1 MKAKLPTLLSVTLLL
16 LLTEG
21 LFAQVSTLQ
30 LFESAS
36 SVETQWNSKVRAD
49 ISRMPVDLN
58 QELLDQIRREQ
69 IQSFEITDFEE
80 DIHRVTVR
88 RVMEHYNGDWSVTAY
103 LNDDKMNSFTLSFS
117 GDRVLSSIQNFADH
131 EFFEIRYSEQESQ
144 HSFIQ
149 IDPHEKDEI
158 ACGIHDDH
166 TVRSVNKAL
175 GFDLQ
180 EQGVDDEAVIDVL
193 IVYTPRAKS
202 WADVN
207 GGIQNIVNQSM
218 AVAQNSADNSD
229 TGIEFRLVFSSEVDY
244 QESES
249 PNTDLRRLTASQN
262 YNPFGGEFGGY
273 MDEVHDWRDE
283 FKADLV
289 AIFVFTDAVGGL
301 GWLNTSTN
309 GDDRFG
315 FSLTRVQQAA
325 GTTHA
330 HEIGHNMG
338 SAHSRLQNQNAAGGT
353 GGLFPYS
360 TGWRWTGQDNQ
371 EYASVMTY
379 NEGAQGVQLFSN
391 PDITFQGVATGSYTA
406 NGAPADNARSM
417 REIKHAISQYRVA
430 SDPPI
435 VETDLIFDITAGKA
449 VGTGTIV
456 DIGGSSITGRGIC
469 WDTSPDPTVL
479 DSCQNFLLSSST
491 FSVDLTDLR
500 GNTTYYAR
508 AYARNSGGTSY
519 GENVSFKTIDISSV
533 SSLVSVER
541 NRVLATGEQQSRID
555 VALRNSRLEPVSGV
569 EVLIEQDGFSN
580 VEVINNLT
588 NATGEASFSVTH
600 DREETIQYS
609 IVAEDLVVGSPVE
622 IEFLFTE
629 AETMLGNNYPNP
641 FNNQTR
647 IPLVVSE
654 NSRVKIDIF
663 NAAGAHVATVFDDQL
678 TVGYYEIPYNASSL
692 SSGVYFYRL
701 ATDREV
707 KFEKMLLLK

>member
-1 MKAKLPTLLSVTLLL
+1 MKAKFTTLLVFTLLL
-16 LLTEG
+16 LPAEG
-21 LFAQVSTLQ
+21 LFAQVSDLQ
-30 LFESAS
+30 LFDKTSSA
-36 SVETQWNSKVRAD
+36 ETQWASKSRAD

-58 QELLDQIRREQ
+58 HDLLSQIRREQ

-80 DIHRVTVR
+80 DVHKITVR

-103 LNDDKMNSFTLSFS
+103 LNGDKLNSFTLSFS
-117 GDRVLSSIQNFADH
+117 GDRVLSSIHNFTDH
-131 EFFEIRYSEQESQ
+131 EFFEIRYSEEENS

-149 IDPHEKDEI
+149 VDPHEKDEI
-158 ACGIHDDH
+158 SCGIHDDH
-166 TVRSVNKAL
+166 TVQSASKAMGL
-175 GFDLQ
+175 NLQ
-180 EQGVDDEAVIDVL
+180 EQGVNDEAVIDVM

-207 GGIQNIVNQSM
+207 GGIENIVNQSM
-218 AVAQNSADNSD
+218 AVAQNSADNSNV
-229 TGIEFRLVFSSEVDY
+229 GIEFRLVYSSEVDY

-249 PNTDLRRLTASQN
+249 PNTDLRRLTSS
-262 YNPFGGEFGGY
+262 PEFNGLGTQYSGY
-273 MDEVHDWRDE
+273 MDEVHEWRDE

-330 HEIGHNMG
+330 HEMGHNMG
-338 SAHSRLQNQNAAGGT
+338 NAHSRLQNQNAAGGT

-360 TGWRWTGQDNQ
+360 TGWRWIGQDNQ
-371 EYASVMTY
+371 EYVSVMTY
-379 NEGAQGVQLFSN
+379 NEGAQGVQIFSN
-391 PDITFQGVATGSYTA
+391 PDITFQGVATGSYIA
-406 NGAPADNARSM
+406 NGAPSDNARSM

-479 DSCQNFLLSSST
+479 DTCQEFLLSSST
-491 FSVDLTDLR
+491 FTVDLTDLQ

-508 AYARNSGGTSY
+508 AYARNNGGTSY
-519 GENVSFKTIDISSV
+519 GENIQFRTMDISSV

-541 NRVLATGEQQSRID
+541 KRVLATGEQQSRID
-555 VALRNSRLEPVSGV
+555 VSLRNSRLEPVSGV

-580 VEVINNLT
+580 VEIISNIT
-588 NATGEASFSVTH
+588 NANGEASFSVTH
-600 DREETIQYS
+600 NREETIEYS
-609 IVAEDLVVGSPVE
+609 VVAEDLVVGNPVE

-629 AETMLGNNYPNP
+629 AETLLGNNYPNP

-647 IPLVVSE
+647 IPLVVPE
-654 NSRVKIDIF
+654 TSRVKIDIF
-663 NAAGAHVATVFDDQL
+663 NASGALVATVFDDQL

>member
-1 MKAKLPTLLSVTLLL
+1 MKVKVTTLLTLTLLV

-21 LFAQVSTLQ
+21 LFAQVSDIQ
-30 LFESAS
+30 LFDRTS
-36 SVETQWNSKVRAD
+36 SVETQWASKSRAD
-49 ISRMPVDLN
+49 ISRIPVDIN
-58 QELLDQIRREQ
+58 KTLLDQIRREQ
-69 IQSFEITDFEE
+69 IRSFEITDFEE
-80 DIHRVTVR
+80 DVHRVTVR

-103 LNDDKMNSFTLSFS
+103 LNDDELNSFTLSFS

-131 EFFEIRYSEQESQ
+131 EFFEIRYSDEENI
-144 HSFIQ
+144 HSFVQ

-158 ACGIHDDH
+158 SCGIHEDH
-166 TVRSVNKAL
+166 TVRSSNKAM
-175 GFDLQ
+175 GFNLQ

-202 WADVN
+202 WADAN

-229 TGIEFRLVFSSEVDY
+229 IGLEFRLVFSSEVDY

-249 PNTDLRRLTASQN
+249 PNTDLRRLTTS
-262 YNPFGGEFGGY
+262 PEFNGLGTQYLGY

-289 AIFVFTDAVGGL
+289 ALFIFTDAVGGL
-301 GWLNTSTN
+301 GWLNTNTN

-330 HEIGHNMG
+330 HEMGHNMG
-338 SAHSRLQNQNAAGGT
+338 NAHSRLQNQNAAGGT

-379 NEGAQGVQLFSN
+379 NEGAASAQIFSN

-406 NGAPADNARSM
+406 NGAPSDNARSM

-430 SDPPI
+430 SDPPV

-449 VGTGTIV
+449 VGTGSIV
-456 DIGGSSITGRGIC
+456 DIGGSSITARGIC
-469 WDTSPDPTVL
+469 WNTSPDPTVL

-491 FSVDLTDLR
+491 FSVELTGLR

-519 GENVSFKTIDISSV
+519 GENVSFTTMDISSV

-555 VALRNSRLEPVSGV
+555 VTLRNSRLEPVSGV
-569 EVLIEQDGFSN
+569 DVQIEQDGFSN
-580 VEVINNLT
+580 VGIINNIT
-588 NATGEASFSVTH
+588 NANGEASFSVTH
-600 DREETIQYS
+600 NREETIQYS
-609 IVAEDLVVGSPVE
+609 VVAEDLVVGNPVE

-629 AETMLGNNYPNP
+629 AETLLGNNYPNP

-647 IPLVVSE
+647 IPLVVPE
-654 NSRVKIDIF
+654 TSRVKIDIF

-701 ATDREV
+701 ATEREV